1 MEKGKLIVISGPS
14 GVGKGTIKTR
24 LLNELENITESI
36 SCTTRKPRIGEVH
49 GVHYFFKTEEEFE
62 NMLKKDMFFEN
73 AGVFGKR
80 YGTPKEFVENKRNCG
95 VNVLLEIDVQGALQ
109 VKDRAPDALLIM
121 LLPEK
126 LDVLKERLKG
136 RGTETEEQING
147 RFAKAV
153 AEIMEYKAFDYA
165 VVNKSGE
172 LDSTVLEIER
182 IIRGEVKDQEVEK
195 IVKSVIG

>member
-1 MEKGKLIVISGPS
+1 MVKGKLIVISGPS

-49 GVHYFFKTEEEFE
+49 GVHYFFKTEQEFE
-62 NMLKKDMFFEN
+62 EMLKKDMFFEN

-109 VKDRAPDALLIM
+109 VKERAPDALLIM

-172 LDSTVLEIER
+172 LDNTVLEIER

>member
-24 LLNELENITESI
+24 LLSELENITESI

-172 LDSTVLEIER
+172 LDNTVLEIER

>member
-1 MEKGKLIVISGPS
+1 M
-14 GVGKGTIKTR
+14 
-24 LLNELENITESI
+24 
-36 SCTTRKPRIGEVH
+36 
-49 GVHYFFKTEEEFE
+49 
-62 NMLKKDMFFEN
+62 
-73 AGVFGKR
+73 
-80 YGTPKEFVENKRNCG
+80 
-95 VNVLLEIDVQGALQ
+95 Q

-121 LLPEK
+121 LLPER

-172 LDSTVLEIER
+172 LDNTVLEIER
-182 IIRGEVKDQEVEK
+182 IIRGEVKDQDVEK

>member
-24 LLNELENITESI
+24 LLSELENITESI

-49 GVHYFFKTEEEFE
+49 GVHYFFKTEQEFE
-62 NMLKKDMFFEN
+62 EMLKKDMFFEN

-109 VKDRAPDALLIM
+109 VKERAPDALLIM
-121 LLPEK
+121 LLPER

-153 AEIMEYKAFDYA
+153 VEIMEYKAFDYA

-172 LDSTVLEIER
+172 LDNTVLEIEK

>member
-24 LLNELENITESI
+24 LLSELENITESI

-49 GVHYFFKTEEEFE
+49 GVHYFFKTEQEFE
-62 NMLKKDMFFEN
+62 EMLKKDMFFEN

>member
-24 LLNELENITESI
+24 LLSELENITESI
-36 SCTTRKPRIGEVH
+36 SCTTRKPRIGEVN

-62 NMLKKDMFFEN
+62 DMLKIDMFFEN

-80 YGTPKEFVENKRNCG
+80 YGTPKEFVENKRNSG

-121 LLPEK
+121 LLPER

-172 LDSTVLEIER
+172 LDNTVLEIER
-182 IIRGEVKDQEVEK
+182 IIRGEVKDQDVEK

>member
-49 GVHYFFKTEEEFE
+49 GVHYFFKTEQEFE
-62 NMLKKDMFFEN
+62 EMLKKDMFFEN

-80 YGTPKEFVENKRNCG
+80 YGTPQEFVENKRNCG